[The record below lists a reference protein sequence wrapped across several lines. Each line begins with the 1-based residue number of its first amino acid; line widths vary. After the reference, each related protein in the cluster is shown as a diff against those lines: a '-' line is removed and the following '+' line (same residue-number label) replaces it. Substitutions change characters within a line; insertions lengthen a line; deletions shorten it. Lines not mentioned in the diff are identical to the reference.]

1 MRRSHI
7 AALVSI
13 AISAAASVQAQDAAV
28 GDQIFRKCAS
38 CHQVGD
44 GAKNKV
50 GPVLTDVLGRAAGR
64 FGTYKYGRS
73 MIEAGD
79 AGLVWT
85 EENIFNYL
93 FNPKDFLRAYLN
105 DPKAKAKMT
114 FRLKDEQD
122 RRDVISYLSSFTMAM
137 TAPTN
142 GFCVTNQSDLTHI
155 FAVDTGG
162 ASQSSR
168 TTQELS
174 PGETLC
180 TAEYDTPQNG
190 FVSVFES
197 AEHTEGC
204 SRLVTNG
211 VTEGMVK
218 YADFDR
224 CEWSSHSG

>member
-7 AALVSI
+7 AAFVSL
-13 AISAAASVQAQDAAV
+13 ALCAALPVQAQDAAV
-28 GDQIFRKCAS
+28 GEQIFRKCGS
-38 CHQVGD
+38 CHQAGI
-44 GAKNKV
+44 GAKNKA
-50 GPVLTDVLGRAAGR
+50 GPVLTDVIGRAAGS
-64 FGTYKYGRS
+64 FNAYKYGRS
-73 MIEAGD
+73 MLAAGD

-93 FNPKDFLRAYLN
+93 FSPNDFLRAYLD

-122 RRDVISYLSSFTMAM
+122 RRDVIAYLSSFTMAM
-137 TAPTN
+137 AAPTN
-142 GFCVTNQSDLTHI
+142 GFCVTNESDLTHI

-168 TTQELS
+168 TTMELA

-180 TAEYDTPQNG
+180 TAEYDTPKSG

-204 SRLVTNG
+204 SRLIANG
-211 VTEGMVK
+211 VTEGMVR
-218 YADFDR
+218 YSDFDR
-224 CEWSSHSG
+224 CEWASHSS

>member
-1 MRRSHI
+1 MRRTHI
-7 AALVSI
+7 AAFISL
-13 AISAAASVQAQDAAV
+13 AISAAAPAHAQDAAA
-28 GDQIFRKCAS
+28 GENIFRKCAA
-38 CHQVGD
+38 CHQVGE

-50 GPVLTDVLGRAAGR
+50 GPVLTDVIGRAAGS

-79 AGLVWT
+79 AGLVWA
-85 EENIFNYL
+85 EGNIFNYL
-93 FNPKDFLRAYLN
+93 FNPKDFLRAYLD

-114 FRLKDEQD
+114 FRLKGEQD
-122 RRDVISYLSSFTMAM
+122 RLDVIAYLSSFAMAM
-137 TAPTN
+137 AAPTN
-142 GFCVTNQSDLTHI
+142 GFCVTNQSQLAHI

-168 TTQELS
+168 TTMELA

-180 TAEYDTPQNG
+180 TAEYDAPQNG

-224 CEWSSHSG
+224 CEWSSHSS

>member
-7 AALVSI
+7 AVFVSLAL
-13 AISAAASVQAQDAAV
+13 SAALPVQAQDVAA
-28 GDQIFRKCAS
+28 GEQIFRKCAS
-38 CHQVGD
+38 CHQVGE

-50 GPVLTDVLGRAAGR
+50 GPVLTDVLGRAAGSFER
-64 FGTYKYGRS
+64 YKYGKS
-73 MIEAGD
+73 MLAAGE

-122 RRDVISYLSSFTMAM
+122 RRDVIAYLSSFQVAMA
-137 TAPTN
+137 APTN
-142 GFCVTNQSDLTHI
+142 GFCVTNQSDLTHV
-155 FAVDTGG
+155 FAVDAGNDG
-162 ASQSSR
+162 R
-168 TTQELS
+168 KVQELD
-174 PGETLC
+174 PGESLC
-180 TAEYDTPQNG
+180 TTESDDPQNG

-197 AEHTEGC
+197 IEHDEGC
-204 SRLVTNG
+204 SRLITAGN
-211 VTEGMVK
+211 TEGMIK

-224 CEWSSHSG
+224 CEWTSHSS